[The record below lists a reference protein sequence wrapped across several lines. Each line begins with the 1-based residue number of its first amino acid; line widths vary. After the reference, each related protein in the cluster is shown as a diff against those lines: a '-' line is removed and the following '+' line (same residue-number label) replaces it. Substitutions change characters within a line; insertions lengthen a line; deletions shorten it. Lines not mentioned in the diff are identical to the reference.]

1 MRSTILQDLSC
12 HWYKKTIPFIPIPIM
27 RSAELVDELKRIGA
41 DAVGV
46 DRFLQ
51 DQHSHIQ
58 LMIDTAPLVS
68 IRTLM
73 LSGDDLAKGL
83 NAEHL
88 SEAPMRLAGLRIRDR
103 SIVSDDILFKIAIPN
118 EQLLVYLFY
127 VLRRLFDN
135 DQNCEIT
142 RDTILEVG
150 IPNQSFSMI
159 VEAITDASARDG
171 KREFEAYLRQIDS
184 IVGAAIGLTPEQVT
198 YIQKEMEEDPI
209 LSRMR
214 PMLRQRGLRVQAY
227 AEVGDDDRYG

>member
-1 MRSTILQDLSC
+1 
-12 HWYKKTIPFIPIPIM
+12 M